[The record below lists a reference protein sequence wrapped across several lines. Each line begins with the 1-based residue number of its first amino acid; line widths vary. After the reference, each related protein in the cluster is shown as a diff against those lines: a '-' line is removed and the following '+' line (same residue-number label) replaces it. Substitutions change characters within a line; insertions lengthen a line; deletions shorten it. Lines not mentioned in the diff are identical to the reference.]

1 MEAQRFK
8 PTKVENALVLSLLF
22 LPLVLPRFLPAAE
35 AQAPAPR
42 RVAIRV
48 SESLSSDPNL
58 ERYASFARR
67 YGIEID
73 VGPEEKEVPAGWGV
87 RRVSSFPV
95 SQRFRSRL
103 ERFPIRLEENGF
115 VFDGRAYRD
124 PEDVIALSDPARAE
138 EILILGNSRDAAL
151 RLVGWQLVRVSG
163 GFRRGGSPGVYR
175 VLSGDLSKAG
185 RFEKSGGRLAID
197 RSSDLDEIAGREKF
211 YESLQSERR
220 DGVLWSFRESEREA
234 FAKWQPVVKRFLR
247 NGERKA
253 ASLAVVLFPD
263 PATKGLYTGS
273 SRPADL
279 REEGAGLR
287 VEVDVSAPAEPDLIS
302 PVLAAAVLSRGNP
315 GLLSRPVIRLAAGAR
330 AFGRWWGREVRG
342 FAAFLHRAGVE
353 PSVEEVLS
361 PAEKSPTPF
370 AGGVEMSPICVVGAA
385 SAWLD
390 AGTRSEGEAA
400 VERALSGGDSELS
413 SALSRWRKL
422 AIGEASPPPRRRTMP
437 RGFLRGV
444 SYAMTN
450 STMASYASPRSLE
463 TLRRLRQMSVNSVSI
478 MPYAFSRDAGSP
490 EIRFVHLRPSGE
502 TDEGTVRAVTD
513 ARSLSMTA
521 MVKPQIW
528 LGGGE
533 FVGQVAMRGEEAW
546 RRWFDAYR
554 RFVVHNAIVA
564 EASGADLFCVGTEL
578 VGTEA
583 REKQWRQTI
592 AALRLATGAPL
603 LYASNWAAG
612 AVKVPFW
619 DALDAIG
626 ADFYDPLSHDP
637 AATDAA
643 LVEGARR
650 ASRPLALLAKKTG
663 KPVIFA
669 EAGYPPVRG
678 AWITPHQEES
688 DRPYAPGDAA
698 RAITAVFRALEGEGW
713 WKGVYWWKAFSDGR
727 PGDPRARDFNFLG
740 LPAGDAI
747 AAGFRRLAVSSA
759 GS

>member
-1 MEAQRFK
+1 MEAQRFE

-22 LPLVLPRFLPAAE
+22 WPLVLLRFLPAAE

-42 RVAIRV
+42 RIAIRT
-48 SESLSSDPNL
+48 SQALSSDPDL
-58 ERYASFARR
+58 SRYASFARR

-73 VGPEEKEVPAGWGV
+73 VGPEEKDVPAGWEV
-87 RRVSSFPV
+87 RHVSSFPV
-95 SQRFRSRL
+95 SERFRDRL
-103 ERFPIRLEENGF
+103 ERFPIRLEASGF
-115 VFDGRAYRD
+115 VFDGRAYRA
-124 PEDVIALSDPARAE
+124 PEDGIRLSDPARPRE
-138 EILILGNSRDAAL
+138 TVVFGNSSDAAL
-151 RLVGWQLVRVSG
+151 RLLRG
-163 GFRRGGSPGVYR
+163 GFRRETPGGGYLVT
-175 VLSGDLSKAG
+175 SGDLRKEG
-185 RFEKSGGRLAID
+185 RFERSGNSLSID
-197 RSSDLDEIAGREKF
+197 RSSDRDEIGRKESFYRALAG
-211 YESLQSERR
+211 ERR
-220 DGVLWSFRESEREA
+220 DGVLWRFRESERGA
-234 FAKWQPVVKRFLR
+234 LVKWQPVVKRWLR
-247 NGERKA
+247 N
-253 ASLAVVLFPD
+253 ASRNPEPLTVILFPD

-279 REEGAGLR
+279 RGEAEDLR
-287 VEVDVSAPAEPDLIS
+287 VEMDVSAPAEPDLIS
-302 PVLAAAVLSRGNP
+302 PVLAAAALSRGNAR
-315 GLLSRPVIRLAAGAR
+315 LLSRPVIRLAAGAR
-330 AFGRWWGREVRG
+330 AVGRWWGRDVRG
-342 FAAFLHRAGVE
+342 FAAFLHQSRVE
-353 PSVEEVLS
+353 PSMDEIVSAGERASS
-361 PAEKSPTPF
+361 PLAR
-370 AGGVEMSPICVVGAA
+370 GGDISPICVVGAA
-385 SAWLD
+385 AAYLD
-390 AGTRSEGEAA
+390 AGARSEGETA
-400 VERALSGGDSELS
+400 VERALGGTDRELAQ
-413 SALSRWRKL
+413 ALSRWRNL
-422 AIGEASPPPRRRTMP
+422 AIGEVLPSPRRRSVP
-437 RGFLRGV
+437 AGFLRGV
-444 SYAMTN
+444 SYAMSN
-450 STMASYASPRSLE
+450 STEVSYASPRSLE
-463 TLRRLRQMSVNSVSI
+463 TLGGLRRMSVNSVSI
-478 MPYAFSRDAGSP
+478 MPYAFSQDAASP
-490 EIRFVHLRPSGE
+490 EIAFVHLHPAGE

-546 RRWFDAYR
+546 RLWFDAYR

-698 RAITAVFRALEGEGW
+698 RAIAAVFRALEGEGW

-727 PGDPRARDFNFLG
+727 PGGPRRRDFNFLG

-747 AAGFRRLAVSSA
+747 AAGFRRLAVNSA